1 MGTEVQKRPRGY
13 SAYLLDLVLLMTAS
27 PLLAQS
33 IVMNSRT
40 KRGRVY
46 VGECAHI
53 KPDTGHS
60 IMGKIESD
68 VAESG

>member
-1 MGTEVQKRPRGY
+1 MQKRPRGY
-13 SAYLLDLVLLMTAS
+13 SPYLLDLVLLMTPS

-33 IVMNSRT
+33 IVMNLRT

-46 VGECAHI
+46 VEEYAHI
-53 KPDTGHS
+53 KPDRGHS
-60 IMGKIESD
+60 MMGKMEGD